1 MFTNHFHR
9 YQLVRSFQHPSKV
22 HPDKIRVQSVPQ
34 IGFSE
39 GMDETVRGHT
49 DLGRVSLLPS
59 YLKPQIESPYIFGVV
74 IDVFT
79 THSNH

>member
-1 MFTNHFHR
+1 M
-9 YQLVRSFQHPSKV
+9 HPY
-22 HPDKIRVQSVPQ
+22 KIRVQSVPQ

-39 GMDETVRGHT
+39 GTDETIRGT

-59 YLKPQIESPYIFGVV
+59 YLKPQIESHYIFGVV

-79 THSNH
+79 THSNY